1 MDDFGGRFAAGQ
13 IAGTRAYQEDDYGV
27 LDGRADLGING
38 SEHTLLLVADG
49 MGGHVSGDTASRLI
63 NKTFIETY
71 LSASGP
77 VTDRLREC
85 LDAAN
90 QAITAAVEEKPEL
103 DGMGSTL
110 LAVVVSQRGL
120 EWLSIGDSP
129 LWLFRDGHLVRINSD
144 HSMAPVLADMVA
156 SGRMTED
163 EVAENSNRHMLRS
176 AVMGDEIS
184 LIDVSS
190 QPRDLKKDDLLLLA
204 SDGIMTLGD
213 KEIVNILQEMQSAS
227 LEETAVALLKAV
239 EDVALPNQD
248 NATVLLYTPEAD
260 YGVEPVVANELK
272 QQSVCTADAIREA
285 KYPIRMW
292 AAIIAGTLIFGLL
305 AYLLLASSGQT

>member
-13 IAGTRAYQEDDYGV
+13 ISGKRDYQEDDYGV
-27 LDGRADLGING
+27 LDGRADLGIDG
-38 SEHTLLLVADG
+38 GEHTLLLVADG

-63 NKTFIETY
+63 NRTFIETY
-71 LSASGP
+71 PRASGP

-90 QAITAAVEEKPEL
+90 QAIVAAIEKKPEL

-120 EWLSIGDSP
+120 EWVSIGDSP
-129 LWLFRDGHLVRINSD
+129 LWLCRDGHLIRINSD
-144 HSMAPVLADMVA
+144 HSMAPVLADMVVA
-156 SGRMTED
+156 GRMTED
-163 EVAENSNRHMLRS
+163 EMAEDSNRHMLRS
-176 AVMGDEIS
+176 AVTGDEIS

-204 SDGIMTLGD
+204 SDGIMTLGE
-213 KEIVNILQEMQSAS
+213 KEIVNILQKMQGAS
-227 LEETAVALLKAV
+227 LEENTVALLKAV
-239 EDVALPNQD
+239 EEVALPNQD

-260 YGVEPVVANELK
+260 YGTEPVVADEHKL
-272 QQSVCTADAIREA
+272 QSVRVGNVIQKANCPLT
-285 KYPIRMW
+285 KW
-292 AAIIAGTLIFGLL
+292 AAIIIGMIMIGLL
-305 AYLLLASSGQT
+305 AYFLIPTLQS

>member
-1 MDDFGGRFAAGQ
+1 MDDFGSRFAAAQ
-13 IAGTRAYQEDDYGV
+13 ITGKRDYQEDDYGV
-27 LDGRADLGING
+27 LDGRADLGIDG

-71 LSASGP
+71 PHATGP

-90 QAITAAVEEKPEL
+90 QAIAVAIEEKPEL

-110 LAVVVSQRGL
+110 LAVVVSPRGL

-163 EVAENSNRHMLRS
+163 EMAEDSNRHMLRS
-176 AVMGDEIS
+176 AVMGEEIS
-184 LIDVSS
+184 LIDISS

-204 SDGIMTLGD
+204 SDGIMTLGE
-213 KEIVNILQEMQSAS
+213 KQIVNILQEMQGAS
-227 LEETAVALLKAV
+227 LEENIVALLRAV

-248 NATVLLYTPEAD
+248 NATILLYTPEAD
-260 YGVEPVVANELK
+260 YGMETVVADDYKSQTVAGGNVISLTNRPITNW
-272 QQSVCTADAIREA
+272 TAIF
-285 KYPIRMW
+285 I
-292 AAIIAGTLIFGLL
+292 GTIIFGLL
-305 AYLLLASSGQT
+305 AYILITTL

>member
-13 IAGTRAYQEDDYGV
+13 VFGTRDYQEDDYGV
-27 LDGRADLGING
+27 LDGRADLGIDG
-38 SEHTLLLVADG
+38 GEHTLLLVADG

-71 LSASGP
+71 PRASGP

-90 QAITAAVEEKPEL
+90 QAIAAAVEEKPEL

-129 LWLFRDGHLVRINSD
+129 LWLFRGGHLIRINSD

-156 SGRMTED
+156 AGRMTED
-163 EVAENSNRHMLRS
+163 EMAQDSNRHMLRS

-204 SDGIMTLGD
+204 SDGIMTLGE
-213 KEIVNILQEMQSAS
+213 KEIVNILQEMQGAS
-227 LEETAVALLKAV
+227 LEENTAALLKAV
-239 EDVALPNQD
+239 EDVGLTNQD
-248 NATVLLYTPEAD
+248 NATVLLYTPEGN
-260 YGVEPVVANELK
+260 YGMEPVVADDHKLK
-272 QQSVCTADAIREA
+272 TVHAGNVTQKVTRPLARWVAV
-285 KYPIRMW
+285 
-292 AAIIAGTLIFGLL
+292 IIAVIMFGLL
-305 AYLLLASSGQT
+305 AYFL

>member
-13 IAGTRAYQEDDYGV
+13 ISGKRDYQEDDYGV
-27 LDGRADLGING
+27 LDGRADLGIDG
-38 SEHTLLLVADG
+38 GEHTLLLVADG

-71 LSASGP
+71 PRASGP

-90 QAITAAVEEKPEL
+90 QAIAAAIEEKPEL

-110 LAVVVSQRGL
+110 LAAVVSQRGL
-120 EWLSIGDSP
+120 EWISIGDSP
-129 LWLFRDGHLVRINSD
+129 LWLCREGHLVRINSD

-163 EVAENSNRHMLRS
+163 EMAEDSNRHMLRS
-176 AVMGDEIS
+176 AVMGGEIS

-190 QPRDLKKDDLLLLA
+190 QPSDLRKDDLLLLA
-204 SDGIMTLGD
+204 SDGIMTLGE
-213 KEIVNILQEMQSAS
+213 KEIVNILQEMQGAS
-227 LEETAVALLKAV
+227 LEENVVALLKAV
-239 EDVALPNQD
+239 EDIALPNQD
-248 NATVLLYTPEAD
+248 NATTLLYTPESD
-260 YGVEPVVANELK
+260 YGMEPVVADDDKL
-272 QQSVCTADAIREA
+272 QSVRVGSVVQKTKRPLAR
-285 KYPIRMW
+285 W
-292 AAIIAGTLIFGLL
+292 AAIIIGMIMFGLF
-305 AYLLLASSGQT
+305 AYFLIPALQS

>member
-13 IAGTRAYQEDDYGV
+13 IPGARQYQEDDYGV
-27 LDGRADLGING
+27 LDGRADLGTDG
-38 SEHTLLLVADG
+38 GEHTLLLVADG
-49 MGGHVSGDTASRLI
+49 MGGHVSGDVASRLI

-71 LSASGP
+71 PRAAGP

-85 LDAAN
+85 LDTAN
-90 QAITAAVEEKPEL
+90 QAVAAAVAEQPEL

-110 LAVVVSQRGL
+110 VAVVISRRGL

-129 LWLFRDGHLVRINSD
+129 LWLYRDGHLVRINSD
-144 HSMAPVLADMVA
+144 HSMAPALAELVA

-163 EVAENSNRHMLRS
+163 EAAQDPNRHMLRS

-184 LIDVSS
+184 LVDVSS

-204 SDGIMTLGD
+204 SDGMMTLG
-213 KEIVNILQEMQSAS
+213 EQQIVNILQDRHGAA
-227 LEETAVALLKAV
+227 LADTADALLKAV

-248 NATVLLYTPEAD
+248 NATLLLYTPEAD
-260 YGVEPVVANELK
+260 YGMEPVVAAEHK
-272 QQSVCTADAIREA
+272 TPSARVEDVRQEA
-285 KYPIRMW
+285 KYPSKMW
-292 AAIIAGTLIFGLL
+292 AAIVVGTAMLGLL
-305 AYLLLASSGQT
+305 VYVLVSVI

>member
-1 MDDFGGRFAAGQ
+1 MDDLGGRFAAGQ
-13 IAGTRAYQEDDYGV
+13 IPGKRDYQEDDYGV
-27 LDGRADLGING
+27 LDGRADLGIDG
-38 SEHTLLLVADG
+38 GEHTLLLVADG

-71 LSASGP
+71 PLASGP

-90 QAITAAVEEKPEL
+90 QAIAAAVEEQPEL

-129 LWLFRDGHLVRINSD
+129 LWLLRDGHLVRINSD

-156 SGRMTED
+156 AGRMTED
-163 EVAENSNRHMLRS
+163 EMAQDSNRHMLRS
-176 AVMGDEIS
+176 AVTGDEIS

-204 SDGIMTLGD
+204 SDGIMTLGE
-213 KEIVNILQEMQSAS
+213 KEIVNILQDVQGAS
-227 LEETAVALLKAV
+227 LKETAVALLKAV
-239 EDVALPNQD
+239 EDVALPDQD

-260 YGVEPVVANELK
+260 HGMEPVIADEQIQK
-272 QQSVCTADAIREA
+272 SVRVGDDIQKARNPTIKWTAVIIGAI
-285 KYPIRMW
+285 M
-292 AAIIAGTLIFGLL
+292 FGLL
-305 AYLLLASSGQT
+305 AYFLFPILQS

>member
-13 IAGTRAYQEDDYGV
+13 IPGKRDCQEDDYGV
-27 LDGRADLGING
+27 LDGRADLGIDG
-38 SEHTLLLVADG
+38 GEHTLLVADG

-71 LSASGP
+71 PRATGP

-90 QAITAAVEEKPEL
+90 QAIAAAVEEKPEL

-129 LWLFRDGHLVRINSD
+129 LWLFRDSHLVRINSD

-156 SGRMTED
+156 GGRMTED
-163 EVAENSNRHMLRS
+163 EMAEDSNRHMLRS

-184 LIDVSS
+184 LIDISS

-204 SDGIMTLGD
+204 SDGIMTLGE
-213 KEIVNILQEMQSAS
+213 KQIVNILQEMQGAS
-227 LEETAVALLKAV
+227 LEENVVALLRAV

-248 NATVLLYTPEAD
+248 NATVLLYTPEGD
-260 YGVEPVVANELK
+260 YGVEPVVADENK
-272 QQSVCTADAIREA
+272 RQSVCAGNVTQKANRPLAR
-285 KYPIRMW
+285 RV
-292 AAIIAGTLIFGLL
+292 AIIIVVIIFGLL
-305 AYLLLASSGQT
+305 AYFL

>member
-13 IAGTRAYQEDDYGV
+13 ISGTRDYQEDDYGV
-27 LDGRADLGING
+27 LDGRADLG
-38 SEHTLLLVADG
+38 EHTLLLVADG

-71 LSASGP
+71 PRASGP

-90 QAITAAVEEKPEL
+90 QAIAATVEEKPEL

-129 LWLFRDGHLVRINSD
+129 LWLFRGGHLIRINSD

-156 SGRMTED
+156 AGRMTED
-163 EVAENSNRHMLRS
+163 EMAEDSNRHMLRS
-176 AVMGDEIS
+176 AVMGDEIL

-204 SDGIMTLGD
+204 SDGIMTLGE
-213 KEIVNILQEMQSAS
+213 KEIVNILQEMQGAS
-227 LEETAVALLKAV
+227 LEENTAALLKAV
-239 EDVALPNQD
+239 EDAALPNQD
-248 NATVLLYTPEAD
+248 NATVLLYTPEGD
-260 YGVEPVVANELK
+260 YGMKPIVADDDKL
-272 QQSVCTADAIREA
+272 QSVRIGSVIQKANRPLV
-285 KYPIRMW
+285 KW
-292 AAIIAGTLIFGLL
+292 AVIIIGMIMFGLF
-305 AYLLLASSGQT
+305 AYFLIPTLQP

>member
-13 IAGTRAYQEDDYGV
+13 IPGKRDYQEDDYGV
-27 LDGRADLGING
+27 LDGRADVGIDG
-38 SEHTLLLVADG
+38 GEHTLLLVADG

-71 LSASGP
+71 PRVSGP

-85 LDAAN
+85 VDAAN
-90 QAITAAVEEKPEL
+90 QAIAAAVEEQPEL

-110 LAVVVSQRGL
+110 LAAVVSQRGL

-129 LWLFRDGHLVRINSD
+129 LWLFRDGYLVRINSD

-156 SGRMTED
+156 AGRMTED
-163 EVAENSNRHMLRS
+163 EIAQDFNRHMLRS
-176 AVMGDEIS
+176 AVTGDEIS

-204 SDGIMTLGD
+204 SDGVMTLGE
-213 KEIVNILQEMQSAS
+213 KEIVNILQDMQSAS

-260 YGVEPVVANELK
+260 HGMEPVVADEHKL
-272 QQSVCTADAIREA
+272 QSVRVGDVIQEA
-285 KYPIRMW
+285 KYPITKW
-292 AAIIAGTLIFGLL
+292 AAIIIGMLMFGLV
-305 AYLLLASSGQT
+305 AYFLLSILQS

>member
-13 IAGTRAYQEDDYGV
+13 ISGTRDYQEDDYGV
-27 LDGRADLGING
+27 LDGRADLGIDG
-38 SEHTLLLVADG
+38 GEHTLLLVADG
-49 MGGHVSGDTASRLI
+49 MGGHVSGDTASWLI

-71 LSASGP
+71 PYASGP

-90 QAITAAVEEKPEL
+90 QAIAATVEEKPEL

-110 LAVVVSQRGL
+110 LAVVVSERGL

-129 LWLFRDGHLVRINSD
+129 LWLFRSGHLIRINSD

-156 SGRMTED
+156 AGRMTED
-163 EVAENSNRHMLRS
+163 EMAEDSNRHMLRS

-204 SDGIMTLGD
+204 SDGIMTLGE
-213 KEIVNILQEMQSAS
+213 KEIVNILQDMQGAS
-227 LEETAVALLKAV
+227 LEEHTAALLKAV
-239 EDVALPNQD
+239 EDAALPNQD
-248 NATVLLYTPEAD
+248 NATVLLYTPEGD
-260 YGVEPVVANELK
+260 YGTEPVVADDDKLR
-272 QQSVCTADAIREA
+272 SVRSGNFEQKTKRSLA
-285 KYPIRMW
+285 KW
-292 AAIIAGTLIFGLL
+292 AAIIIGMIMLGLFTFLLIP
-305 AYLLLASSGQT
+305 

>member
-13 IAGTRAYQEDDYGV
+13 ISGKRDYQEDDYGV
-27 LDGRADLGING
+27 LDGRADLGIHG
-38 SEHTLLLVADG
+38 GEHTLLLVADG

-71 LSASGP
+71 PGVSGP

-90 QAITAAVEEKPEL
+90 QAIATAIEEKPEL

-120 EWLSIGDSP
+120 EWVSIGDSP
-129 LWLFRDGHLVRINSD
+129 LWLFRDGHLIHMNSD
-144 HSMAPVLADMVA
+144 HSMAPVLADMA
-156 SGRMTED
+156 ATGRMTED
-163 EVAENSNRHMLRS
+163 DIAQDSNRHMLRS
-176 AVMGDEIS
+176 AVTGDEIS

-204 SDGIMTLGD
+204 SDGIMTLD
-213 KEIVNILQEMQSAS
+213 EKEIANILQEMQGVS
-227 LEETAVALLKAV
+227 LEENTAALLKAV

-260 YGVEPVVANELK
+260 YGLEPVVADDHKL
-272 QQSVCTADAIREA
+272 QSVHVGNVIQKANCPLT
-285 KYPIRMW
+285 KW
-292 AAIIAGTLIFGLL
+292 AAIIIGTIMIGLL
-305 AYLLLASSGQT
+305 AYFLIPTLQS

>member
-13 IAGTRAYQEDDYGV
+13 IPGKRDYQEDDYGV
-27 LDGRADLGING
+27 LDGRADLGIDG
-38 SEHTLLLVADG
+38 GEHTLLLLADG

-71 LSASGP
+71 PRASGP

-90 QAITAAVEEKPEL
+90 QAIAAAVEEDPEL
-103 DGMGSTL
+103 NGMGSTL

-129 LWLFRDGHLVRINSD
+129 LWLCRDGHLVRINSD

-163 EVAENSNRHMLRS
+163 EIEQDSSRHMLRS
-176 AVMGDEIS
+176 AVTGDEIS

-204 SDGIMTLGD
+204 SDGIMTLGE
-213 KEIVNILQEMQSAS
+213 KEIVNILQDMQGAS

-248 NATVLLYTPEAD
+248 NATVLLYTPDAD
-260 YGVEPVVANELK
+260 YGIEPVVADELK
-272 QQSVCTADAIREA
+272 QQSVCVGDVIQEA
-285 KYPIRMW
+285 KYPITKW
-292 AAIIAGTLIFGLL
+292 AAIIIGAIMFGLL
-305 AYLLLASSGQT
+305 AYFLIPILQS

>member
-1 MDDFGGRFAAGQ
+1 M
-13 IAGTRAYQEDDYGV
+13 
-27 LDGRADLGING
+27 LDGRADLGMDG
-38 SEHTLLLVADG
+38 GEHTLLLVADG

-90 QAITAAVEEKPEL
+90 QAITVAVEEKPEL

-156 SGRMTED
+156 RGRMTED
-163 EVAENSNRHMLRS
+163 EAAENSNRYMLRS

-227 LEETAVALLKAV
+227 LEETVVALLKAV

-292 AAIIAGTLIFGLL
+292 AAIIAGTIIFGLL
-305 AYLLLASSGQT
+305 AYLLLTSSGQT

>member
-13 IAGTRAYQEDDYGV
+13 IPGKRDYQEDDYGV
-27 LDGRADLGING
+27 LDGRADVGIDG
-38 SEHTLLLVADG
+38 GEHTLLLVADG

-71 LSASGP
+71 PLASGP

-90 QAITAAVEEKPEL
+90 QAIAAAIEEKPEL

-110 LAVVVSQRGL
+110 LVLVVSQRGL

-129 LWLFRDGHLVRINSD
+129 LWLFRDGHLIRINSD

-163 EVAENSNRHMLRS
+163 EMAEDSNRHMLRS
-176 AVMGDEIS
+176 AVTGDEIS

-204 SDGIMTLGD
+204 SDGIMTLGE
-213 KEIVNILQEMQSAS
+213 KEIVNILQNMQGAS
-227 LEETAVALLKAV
+227 LEDIAAALLKAV

-260 YGVEPVVANELK
+260 HGMDPVI
-272 QQSVCTADAIREA
+272 ADEQIQKPVRVGDDMQKARN
-285 KYPIRMW
+285 PITKW
-292 AAIIAGTLIFGLL
+292 AAIIIGTIMFGLV
-305 AYLLLASSGQT
+305 AYFLISVLQS

>member
-13 IAGTRAYQEDDYGV
+13 ISGTRDYQEDDYGV
-27 LDGRADLGING
+27 LDGRADLGIDG
-38 SEHTLLLVADG
+38 GEHTLLLVADG

-71 LSASGP
+71 PRAPGP

-90 QAITAAVEEKPEL
+90 QAIAAAVEEKPEL

-129 LWLFRDGHLVRINSD
+129 LWLFRGGHLIRINSD
-144 HSMAPVLADMVA
+144 HSMAPVLADLVA
-156 SGRMTED
+156 AGRMTED
-163 EVAENSNRHMLRS
+163 EMAEDSNRHMLRS
-176 AVMGDEIS
+176 AVMGDEIL

-190 QPRDLKKDDLLLLA
+190 QPRDLKKDDLLFLA
-204 SDGIMTLGD
+204 SDGIMTLD
-213 KEIVNILQEMQSAS
+213 EKEIVNILQKMQDAS
-227 LEETAVALLKAV
+227 LEENTAALLKAV

-248 NATVLLYTPEAD
+248 NATVLLYTPEGD
-260 YGVEPVVANELK
+260 YGMEPVVADDDKL
-272 QQSVCTADAIREA
+272 QSVRSGNFEQKTKRSLA
-285 KYPIRMW
+285 KW
-292 AAIIAGTLIFGLL
+292 AAIIIGMIMLGLFTFLLIP
-305 AYLLLASSGQT
+305 